1 MKNKTVR
8 ALISSVFAA
17 VLVMTSMSAPA
28 MSAPAKPAV
37 TSIKVGVT
45 AINSMGAIQYAQ
57 DSGIFKKAGI
67 NVSEFVTF
75 PAPPAS
81 IAALNS
87 GSVQFVYAPSIPVLN
102 SLFNGGLKLKIVAAA
117 DGYLKSD
124 VLAAQADPSLAGR
137 LDDTG
142 VCIAKSG
149 KVKRWKDLAG
159 KTVSVPAR
167 KAQGEVTIAASVLKD
182 GGDPNKIN
190 FVTLG
195 FGEVLSSVS
204 KGVIDAGFV
213 VEPFTSLCAASEATL
228 KGPGVNFF
236 DQGGAVGLWV
246 TTEELA
252 LKNPKLVAAF
262 EKSIYAAGAAG
273 MAAKTKDAVLRAS
286 LKITKQTYEVAKAAN
301 STFYPKTVV
310 TAEIQSVADKMF
322 DLGFLKTRK
331 LVRKYLPS
339 STVG

>member
-1 MKNKTVR
+1 MKNKTLR
-8 ALISSVFAA
+8 TLISSVFAA
-17 VLVMTSMSAPA
+17 ALVMTSMSAPA
-28 MSAPAKPAV
+28 QAAETK
-37 TSIKVGVT
+37 IKVGVI

-57 DSGIFKKAGI
+57 DSRIFKRAGI

-75 PAPPAS
+75 PAPPPAL
-81 IAALNS
+81 AALNS

-102 SLFNGGLKLKIVAAA
+102 SIYNGGLKLKIVAAA

-124 VLAAQADPSLAGR
+124 IVAAQADPALAGR

-149 KVKRWKDLAG
+149 KIKRWKDLAG
-159 KTVSVPAR
+159 KTVAVPAR
-167 KAQGEVTIAASVLKD
+167 KAQGEVTISASVLKD
-182 GGDPNKIN
+182 GGDPSKIN
-190 FVTLG
+190 WVTLG
-195 FGEVLSSVS
+195 LAEVQSSVS

-213 VEPFTSLCAASEATL
+213 VEPFTSQCAASEATI

-252 LKNPKLVAAF
+252 TKNPKLVAAF

-273 MAAKTKDAVLRAS
+273 MASKTKDAVLKAS
-286 LKITKQTYEVAKAAN
+286 LKLTKQTYEVAKAAN
-301 STFYPKTVV
+301 ATFYPKAVI

-322 DLGFLKTRK
+322 DLGFLKKRY
-331 LVRKYLPS
+331 LVRKILPA

>member
-1 MKNKTVR
+1 MKKKSIR
-8 ALISSVFAA
+8 GLLASVFAVA
-17 VLVMTSMSAPA
+17 LATTSMSAPA
-28 MSAPAKPAV
+28 SAAPINN
-37 TSIKVGVT
+37 IKVGII
-45 AINSMGAIQYAQ
+45 AINSMGAVQYAQ
-57 DSGIFKKAGI
+57 DSGIFKRAGI
-67 NVSEFVTF
+67 NVTEFVSF
-75 PAPPAS
+75 PAPPPAL
-81 IAALNS
+81 AALNS

-102 SLFNGGLKLKIVAAA
+102 SVYNGGLKLKIVAAA

-124 VLAAQADPSLAGR
+124 VAAAQANPALAGR

-142 VCIAKSG
+142 VCIAKNG
-149 KVKRWKDLAG
+149 TVKRWRDLAG

-167 KAQGEVTIAASVLKD
+167 RAQGEVTIAASVRKD

-204 KGVIDAGFV
+204 RGVIDAGFV
-213 VEPFTSLCAASEATL
+213 VEPFTSQCAAGEATL

-252 LKNPKLVAAF
+252 RKNPKLVAAF
-262 EKSIYAAGAAG
+262 EKSIYAAGSAG
-273 MAAKTKDAVLRAS
+273 MATKTKDAVLRAS

-301 STFYPKTVV
+301 ATFYPKTVI

-322 DLGFLKTRK
+322 DLGFLKKRY
-331 LVRKYLPS
+331 LVRKILPS